1 MLKKILIVLGVVFI
15 VIQFIRP
22 DKNLSN
28 DLTYDI
34 STKYSE
40 PGEVSDILKIS
51 CYDCHSNK
59 TEYPW
64 YSYIQPVTWWIN
76 DHITNGK
83 RHINYSNFTNLPIAN
98 QNRKLEET
106 IEQVDKN
113 EMPLE
118 SYTFLGLHKEANL
131 TDDQRKKVI
140 EWARTQMDM
149 LKATYPADSLVMK
162 RRQSVQPPEKAK

>member
-1 MLKKILIVLGVVFI
+1 MLKKILIVLGAVFI

-22 DKNLSN
+22 DRNLSN
-28 DLTYDI
+28 DLTYVI
-34 STKYSE
+34 STKYSV
-40 PGEVSDILKIS
+40 PSEVINILNGS

-76 DHITNGK
+76 NHITDGK

-106 IEQVDKN
+106 IEQIDKH
-113 EMPLE
+113 EMPLS
-118 SYTFLGLHKEANL
+118 SYTYLGLHKVASL
-131 TDDQRKKVI
+131 TDDQRKI
-140 EWARTQMDM
+140 IIDWARTQMDM
-149 LKATYPADSLVMK
+149 LKATYPADSLVIK
-162 RRQSVQPPEKAK
+162 RRQRVQPGN